1 MTNHID
7 KSALQAISSLQR
19 PGKPD
24 LLGRIV
30 GLFASD
36 SPASISAIVAAVES
50 GDLESMRVAAHSMKS
65 SSAYLG
71 ANRLSEQCRN
81 IEQAAREGK
90 ELECFALAEG
100 LEEEFEASLAEL
112 MMIVEDKA
120 A

>member
-30 GLFASD
+30 DLFASD
-36 SPASISAIVAAVES
+36 SPVSISAIVAAAET
-50 GDLESMRVAAHSMKS
+50 GDLDSMRVAAHSMKS

-71 ANRLSEQCRN
+71 ASRLSEQCRN
-81 IEQAAREGK
+81 IEQAAREGS
-90 ELECFALAEG
+90 ELECFALVEG
-100 LEEEFEASLAEL
+100 LEDEFEASLAEL
-112 MMIVEDKA
+112 MQIVKKA

>member
-30 GLFASD
+30 GLFAS
-36 SPASISAIVAAVES
+36 VEAVES

-71 ANRLSEQCRN
+71 ANRLAEQCRN

>member
-7 KSALQAISSLQR
+7 KSAVQAISSLQR

-30 GLFASD
+30 GLFESD
-36 SPASISAIVAAVES
+36 SPALIEAIIAAVDS

-71 ANRLSEQCRN
+71 ASRLSEQCRN
-81 IEQAAREGK
+81 IEQAARDGN
-90 ELECFALAEG
+90 ELECFALCDG
-100 LEEEFEASLAEL
+100 LEDEFSASLAEL
-112 MMIVEDKA
+112 TQILEEKA

>member
-7 KSALQAISSLQR
+7 KSALQAIASLQR

-36 SPASISAIVAAVES
+36 SPASISAIVAAVETC
-50 GDLESMRVAAHSMKS
+50 DLESMRIAAHSMKS

-71 ANRLSEQCRN
+71 ASRLSEQCRN
-81 IEQAAREGK
+81 IEQAAREGS
-90 ELECFALAEG
+90 ELECFVLCEG
-100 LEEEFEASLAEL
+100 LEDEFDASLAEL
-112 MMIVEDKA
+112 LQIMEEKA